1 MVITSTSSTRNS
13 RIERLWVEVG
23 TQFARRWRAFF
34 TRLENYHGLRPDI
47 PSHIWLLQTL
57 FLGEINRDC
66 SDFQA
71 EWNCHPISGP
81 DTNNKSPKDLR
92 FLGQVQ
98 FGVYQDDCEGIHP
111 NVIEEYYGV
120 YGRVA
125 TRRQHQTGAG
135 HPMDEEDSDG
145 GEEPQDIAQAVNN
158 QQRNH
163 VHHEAID
170 VPSQRNPFVNEGTYR
185 QFSTALTEVVA
196 EDITP
201 RHCRLAAD
209 EWEGNGYPVF
219 ETISVGR
226 RGSKELHVSLGE
238 LIWFRRAKLWCQA
251 LVVLSY
257 FLAAGRE

>member
-1 MVITSTSSTRNS
+1 
-13 RIERLWVEVG
+13 
-23 TQFARRWRAFF
+23 
-34 TRLENYHGLRPDI
+34 
-47 PSHIWLLQTL
+47 
-57 FLGEINRDC
+57 
-66 SDFQA
+66 
-71 EWNCHPISGP
+71 
-81 DTNNKSPKDLR
+81 
-92 FLGQVQ
+92 
-98 FGVYQDDCEGIHP
+98 
-111 NVIEEYYGV
+111 
-120 YGRVA
+120 
-125 TRRQHQTGAG
+125 
-135 HPMDEEDSDG
+135 MDEEDSDG

-185 QFSTALTEVVA
+185 QFSTTLTEVVA

-226 RGSKELHVSLGE
+226 RGLKELHVSLGE